1 MHHWCGSLFLDTIQ
15 IWMLSA
21 SIMHQPVQR
30 QCITQIKLKK
40 EFLMPR
46 VTVTLPQDLH
56 KKLSR
61 YAGDNDDSLSYTIT
75 KMTEIGLMVTESQ
88 QNQKSPEDKFS
99 DIEKHCF
106 KLMIQMN
113 ALLKNMASKQM
124 DYGQD
129 EFKKLMDLSIGKYHE
144 LMGIAPEEL

>member
-1 MHHWCGSLFLDTIQ
+1 
-15 IWMLSA
+15 
-21 SIMHQPVQR
+21 
-30 QCITQIKLKK
+30 
-40 EFLMPR
+40 MPR
-46 VTVTLPQDLH
+46 VTVTVPNDLY
-56 KKLSR
+56 KKLIK

-88 QNQKSPEDKFS
+88 QNQKSPEDKYT

-113 ALLKNMASKQM
+113 ALLKNMASKQL

-129 EFKKLMDLSIGKYHE
+129 EFKKLMDLSINKYQE

>member
-1 MHHWCGSLFLDTIQ
+1 
-15 IWMLSA
+15 
-21 SIMHQPVQR
+21 
-30 QCITQIKLKK
+30 
-40 EFLMPR
+40 MPR
-46 VTVTLPQDLH
+46 VTVSIPQELY
-56 KKLSR
+56 KKLVK

-88 QNQKSPEDKFS
+88 QHQKSIEGKFS

-113 ALLKNMASKQM
+113 ALLKNMASKQL
-124 DYGQD
+124 DYGQN
-129 EFKKLMDLSIGKYHE
+129 EFKKLMDVSINKYHE

>member
-1 MHHWCGSLFLDTIQ
+1 
-15 IWMLSA
+15 
-21 SIMHQPVQR
+21 
-30 QCITQIKLKK
+30 
-40 EFLMPR
+40 MPR
-46 VTVTLPQDLH
+46 VTITLPNDLH
-56 KKLSR
+56 EKLIK

-88 QNQKSPEDKFS
+88 SQKKSPEDKFS

-113 ALLKNMASKQM
+113 ALLKNIASNQM

-129 EFKKLMDLSIGKYHE
+129 EFKKLMDLSINKYQE
-144 LMGIAPEEL
+144 LMGLVPEEL

>member
-1 MHHWCGSLFLDTIQ
+1 
-15 IWMLSA
+15 
-21 SIMHQPVQR
+21 
-30 QCITQIKLKK
+30 
-40 EFLMPR
+40 MPR
-46 VTVTLPQDLH
+46 VTVTVPNDLY
-56 KKLSR
+56 KKLNK

-88 QNQKSPEDKFS
+88 QNQKSPEDKYS

-113 ALLKNMASKQM
+113 ALLKNMASKQL

-129 EFKKLMDLSIGKYHE
+129 EFKKLMDLSINKYQE

>member
-1 MHHWCGSLFLDTIQ
+1 
-15 IWMLSA
+15 
-21 SIMHQPVQR
+21 
-30 QCITQIKLKK
+30 
-40 EFLMPR
+40 MPR
-46 VTVTLPQDLH
+46 VTVTVPNDLY
-56 KKLSR
+56 KKLVK

-88 QNQKSPEDKFS
+88 QNQKSPEDKYS

-113 ALLKNMASKQM
+113 ALLKNMASKQL

-129 EFKKLMDLSIGKYHE
+129 EFKKLMDLSINKYQE
-144 LMGIAPEEL
+144 LMGIDRVGGALRSPSSHTTVRAMSRTAVSTKCLTP

>member
-1 MHHWCGSLFLDTIQ
+1 
-15 IWMLSA
+15 
-21 SIMHQPVQR
+21 MHQPVQR

-56 KKLSR
+56 KKLSK

-88 QNQKSPEDKFS
+88 QNQKKS
-99 DIEKHCF
+99 
-106 KLMIQMN
+106 
-113 ALLKNMASKQM
+113 
-124 DYGQD
+124 
-129 EFKKLMDLSIGKYHE
+129 
-144 LMGIAPEEL
+144 

>member
-1 MHHWCGSLFLDTIQ
+1 
-15 IWMLSA
+15 
-21 SIMHQPVQR
+21 
-30 QCITQIKLKK
+30 
-40 EFLMPR
+40 MPR
-46 VTVTLPQDLH
+46 VTVTVPNDLY
-56 KKLSR
+56 KKLTK

-88 QNQKSPEDKFS
+88 QNQKSPEDKYS

-113 ALLKNMASKQM
+113 ALLKNMASKQL

-129 EFKKLMDLSIGKYHE
+129 EFKKLMELSINKYQE
-144 LMGIAPEEL
+144 LMGITPEEL